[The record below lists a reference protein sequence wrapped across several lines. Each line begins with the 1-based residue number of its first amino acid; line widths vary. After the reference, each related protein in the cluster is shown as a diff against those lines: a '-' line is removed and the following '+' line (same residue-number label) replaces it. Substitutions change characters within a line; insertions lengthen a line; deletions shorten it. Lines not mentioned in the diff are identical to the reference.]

1 MEEKIKDFCKK
12 WGISEFSIFGSYIR
26 NELREDSDVD
36 VLISFK
42 DNVKYTLFD
51 MVHIQKELENMFE
64 RKVDVITK
72 KGLENSRNHIRK
84 KAIFNEAKLI
94 YAS

>member
-1 MEEKIKDFCKK
+1 MEEKIKYFCEK
-12 WGISEFSIFGSYIR
+12 WKISEFSIFGSYVR
-26 NELREDSDVD
+26 NELKEDSDVD

-51 MVHIQKELENMFE
+51 IVHLKEELEILFG
-64 RKVDVITK
+64 RKVDVVTK
-72 KGLENSRNHIRK
+72 KGLENSRNQIRK
-84 KAIFNEAKLI
+84 KAIFDEAKLI